1 MWPLPDHGLADR
13 LHRVAAEVVLIW
25 GSEDRIVPPSYG
37 ERFAGLLPAATVA
50 PPIAGAAHLV
60 ALDAPA
66 AVAAIVRNDS
76 G

>member
-1 MWPLPDHGLADR
+1 VWPLPDHGLADR
-13 LHRVAAEVVLIW
+13 LHRVVAEVVLVW

-37 ERFAGLLPAATVA
+37 ERFAGLLPTAIVV

-66 AVAAIVRNDS
+66 VVAAIVRNDS